1 MASAPASTTIRSRI
15 QWVDTDASG
24 HYHFSTAFRLF
35 EAAEAALFAALGLLS
50 ETAGRLPRVHA
61 SADFRSV
68 LRFRDVVDVLAV
80 VDHVG
85 RSSVG
90 IRFEI
95 RREDELCAEGRF
107 VAVLLTR
114 AEGTADGWTP
124 EQRELLLQAGP
135 QPGEEPLMGDTS
147 VGRGVESAEGDR

>member
-1 MASAPASTTIRSRI
+1 MDIASTASSARVRARI
-15 QWVDTDASG
+15 QWADTDASG

-35 EAAEAALFAALGLLS
+35 EAAEAALFSGLGLLA
-50 ETAGRLPRVHA
+50 ETTGRLPRVHA
-61 SADFRSV
+61 SADFKSV

-85 RSSVG
+85 RASVA

-95 RREDELCAEGRF
+95 RRDDELCVEGRF

-114 AEGTADGWTP
+114 AEGTAAGWSP
-124 EQRELLLQAGP
+124 EQRELLLQGGP
-135 QPGEEPLMGDTS
+135 QQIEELGP
-147 VGRGVESAEGDR
+147 